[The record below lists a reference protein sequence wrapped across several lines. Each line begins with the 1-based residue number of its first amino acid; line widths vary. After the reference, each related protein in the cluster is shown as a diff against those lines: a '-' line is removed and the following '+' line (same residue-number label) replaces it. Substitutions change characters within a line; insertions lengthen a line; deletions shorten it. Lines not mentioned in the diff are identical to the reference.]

1 MADRKKLDWKLILL
15 MVGLMAATLLLW
27 NTPVVY
33 PVKLFVVLLHE
44 LSHGLAAVITGGR
57 IVKIEITADQGG
69 LCATAGGWQLL
80 VLAAGY
86 LGSILW
92 GGLILLVASRTKFDK
107 YLSLFIGGA
116 VLVITLLFIR
126 NLFGF
131 VYGVVFGLAMGAI
144 GLFLPLAVNDFI
156 LKYIGLTSMLYA
168 IFDIKDDLISRN
180 IAESDA
186 SRMGQMLFGNSLFW
200 GVIWIAIAGVAAF
213 FILKSAA
220 KGEELE
226 RKW

>member
-1 MADRKKLDWKLILL
+1 
-15 MVGLMAATLLLW
+15 
-27 NTPVVY
+27 
-33 PVKLFVVLLHE
+33 
-44 LSHGLAAVITGGR
+44 
-57 IVKIEITADQGG
+57 
-69 LCATAGGWQLL
+69 
-80 VLAAGY
+80 
-86 LGSILW
+86 
-92 GGLILLVASRTKFDK
+92 
-107 YLSLFIGGA
+107 

-200 GVIWIAIAGVAAF
+200 GVIWIVIAGVAAF